1 MPNLDPTDYCPTC
14 GNALHSPDT
23 ACTRCDAL
31 SASGE
36 ALEPHSAVPGATG
49 IAVLPAT
56 GDGALRD
63 RIAQK
68 RASIDSAYPS
78 VEESRPYEEVA
89 AGATADES
97 GRNLWRAGFGAA
109 LVALLAGGLYLAFG
123 STSGR
128 GDSDSTAEPVAQNS
142 IPRLAPDP
150 LIDVPFG
157 PKTASLDLTGTIDA
171 ARLAMLRGEL
181 RDARTRLSMLPASE
195 SKRGDV
201 RQITNELIQRELA
214 RDAAIGLARACEKA
228 GDTPCVLRAAG
239 DALASD
245 VSDSEARDMLL
256 RAVAQTG
263 TPASNGPATI
273 VPAAG
278 VTVTA
283 SRRAETQRYIAHR
296 RATERLTFRRETQSF
311 ANIDDIYAKP

>member
-1 MPNLDPTDYCPTC
+1 M
-14 GNALHSPDT
+14 
-23 ACTRCDAL
+23 
-31 SASGE
+31 
-36 ALEPHSAVPGATG
+36 
-49 IAVLPAT
+49 
-56 GDGALRD
+56 
-63 RIAQK
+63 
-68 RASIDSAYPS
+68 DSAYPS
-78 VEESRPYEEVA
+78 VEEPEPYEADA
-89 AGATADES
+89 AFITPHGS
-97 GRNLWRAGFGAA
+97 GRKLKRAGIGAA
-109 LVALLAGGLYLAFG
+109 LVALLAGGLYLTFG

-128 GDSDSTAEPVAQNS
+128 GDSELVAEPVAQNS

-150 LIDVPFG
+150 LIDTPFG
-157 PKTASLDLTGTIDA
+157 VKSASLDLAGTVDA

-181 RDARTRLSMLPASE
+181 RDARTRLAMLPASE
-195 SKRGDV
+195 SKRADV
-201 RQITNELIQRELA
+201 RRITNELIQRELA

-263 TPASNGPATI
+263 

-278 VTVTA
+278 PAIIAPAAGVGVAA
-283 SRRAETQRYIAHR
+283 SRRVDTSRLVARR

-311 ANIDDIYAKP
+311 ANFSDIYARP

>member
-1 MPNLDPTDYCPTC
+1 VPNIDPTDYCPTC
-14 GNALHSPDT
+14 GNALHSSDT
-23 ACTRCDAL
+23 ACTRCNAL
-31 SASGE
+31 SASGA
-36 ALEPHSAVPGATG
+36 ALEPHSSITPPTRTAV
-49 IAVLPAT
+49 IPAT
-56 GDGALRD
+56 GEGALLD
-63 RIAQK
+63 RFAQK
-68 RASIDSAYPS
+68 RASTDSAYPS
-78 VEESRPYEEVA
+78 LEEPEPCEEIAASA
-89 AGATADES
+89 AGGES
-97 GRNLWRAGFGAA
+97 GRKLWRAGIGAA
-109 LVALLAGGLYLAFG
+109 LVALLACGLYVAFD

-128 GDSDSTAEPVAQNS
+128 GDSELATEPAAQNS

-157 PKTASLDLTGTIDA
+157 PKNASLDLTGTIDA

-181 RDARTRLSMLPASE
+181 RDARTRLAMLPASE

-263 TPASNGPATI
+263 TPANGPAI
-273 VPAAG
+273 IAPAAG
-278 VTVTA
+278 VSVTA
-283 SRRAETQRYIAHR
+283 SRRADTQRFIARR

-311 ANIDDIYAKP
+311 ANVNDIYAKP

>member
-1 MPNLDPTDYCPTC
+1 MPIIDPTDYCPTC

-23 ACTRCDAL
+23 ACVRCNAL
-31 SASGE
+31 SVSSA
-36 ALEPHSAVPGATG
+36 ALEPHSAITAATATAVVPA
-49 IAVLPAT
+49 ASE
-56 GDGALRD
+56 GALRD
-63 RIAQK
+63 RFAQK
-68 RASIDSAYPS
+68 RASMDSAYPS
-78 VEESRPYEEVA
+78 VEEPAPYETDA
-89 AGATADES
+89 AGAASSES
-97 GRNLWRAGFGAA
+97 GRTLWRAGIGAA
-109 LVALLAGGLYLAFG
+109 LVALLAGGLYIAFG
-123 STSGR
+123 PVSGR
-128 GDSDSTAEPVAQNS
+128 GDSELAAEPVAQNS

-181 RDARTRLSMLPASE
+181 RDARTRLAMLPASE

-263 TPASNGPATI
+263 TPANGPAI
-273 VPAAG
+273 IAPAAG
-278 VTVTA
+278 VSVTA
-283 SRRAETQRYIAHR
+283 SRRTDTQRFIARR

-311 ANIDDIYAKP
+311 ANINDIYAKP